1 MPRTWCRSSS
11 AARKAP
17 TGRDAASNWRA
28 APRTRRRAAGLT
40 DGFVLEEIAE
50 LLDATGKPA
59 QAKPYFKRAADELGK
74 DAWLVENEPGRL
86 ARLRERGGS

>member
-1 MPRTWCRSSS
+1 M
-11 AARKAP
+11 
-17 TGRDAASNWRA
+17 
-28 APRTRRRAAGLT
+28 
-40 DGFVLEEIAE
+40 LEEIAE